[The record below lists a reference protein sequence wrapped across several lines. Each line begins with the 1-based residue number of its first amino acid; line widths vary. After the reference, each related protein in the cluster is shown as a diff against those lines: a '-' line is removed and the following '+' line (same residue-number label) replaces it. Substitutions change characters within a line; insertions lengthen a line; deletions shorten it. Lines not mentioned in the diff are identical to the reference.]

1 MAVLQVSGTYTA
13 IVTPFGEDYSID
25 FDAFRELIN
34 YQIDNGVEGIVVCG
48 STGESATLTAKE
60 KLALIIDAVDQAK
73 GRVPIIAGTGSNDTS
88 ASIDL
93 TRMAKEHG
101 AASVLLVAPY
111 YNKPTQE
118 GLYYHYKTIAMACD
132 IPQIIYNVPSRSG
145 VNIQAEIVLRLAK
158 EFPNIIAVKEASG
171 NMDQV
176 MEIMRKRPK
185 GFAVLSGEDSL
196 TVPLISMGADGVIGV
211 TPNYAPKEFSEM
223 TRQALKGNIA
233 TARRLHFKLFELMQL
248 NMIETNP
255 TPVKAMLS
263 IMGKIKAVYRQ
274 PLLPIHEDNL
284 KKLTRALKRAKLL

>member
-1 MAVLQVSGTYTA
+1 MVALKVSGTYTA
-13 IVTPFGEDYSID
+13 IVTPFNEDYSID
-25 FDAFRELIN
+25 FDAFRELVN

-48 STGESATLTAKE
+48 STGESATLSAKE

-101 AASVLLVAPY
+101 AAAVLLVAPY

-145 VNIQAEIVLRLAK
+145 VNIQAEVVLRLAK
-158 EFPNIIAVKEASG
+158 EFSNIIAVKEASG

-196 TVPLISMGADGVIGV
+196 TVPLIAMGADGVIGV

-233 TARRLHFKLFELMQL
+233 TARRLHYKLFELMQL
-248 NMIETNP
+248 NMVETNP
-255 TPVKAMLS
+255 TPAKAILS
-263 IMGKIKAVYRQ
+263 IMGKIKAIYRQ
-274 PLLPIHEDNL
+274 PLLPIHDDNR
-284 KKLTRALKRAKLL
+284 KKLARALKRAKLL